1 MRAGPGGVIFAMWLV
16 LSTMGSPVAMGQQ
29 TTAKEQSRQEDE
41 AQGAAST
48 SEADGVRMPPEGARS
63 WKSLAGDFLTDQK
76 DIWTSPKRIQP
87 TDAEWLIP
95 FAGVTA
101 GLIRTDRT
109 FSAHL
114 NQNPATMLH
123 YRHLADYS
131 VAALGGA
138 GAGMFL
144 WSAVSHSEHQRETGF
159 LSGEA
164 AVDSLAVVEMLK
176 LMTQRER
183 PYQGTE
189 TGSFWAG
196 GSSFPSEHAAA
207 AWSIAGVIAHEYPG
221 PLPKLLS
228 YGLATLVSLSR
239 VRSRDHFPSDVVV
252 GSGLGWLISQQ
263 VYSRRHDPELGGGEW
278 LSWSTV
284 TKTLQTSRP
293 ENFGSPYVPLDSW
306 IYPALDRLAGFGLIE
321 TGLAGLRPWTRRE
334 CARLVTE
341 AASQLTNPEENPVA
355 AELVETLEREFRP
368 EAKATEGY
376 PAANLR
382 LESVYTRVG
391 RIAGEPLNDGYHFA
405 QSDIND
411 FGRPFGEGWNTV
423 TGFSAYGTSG
433 AWAGYIR
440 GEWQS
445 AGSLSP
451 FSLGARQAIQVADL
465 LPFVPQAVKQTGV
478 SQFQLLDAYFGV
490 TLSNWMFS
498 FGRQSLSWGAGE
510 GGSLT
515 LSNNSAP
522 INMFR
527 INRTS
532 PFELPSILKWLG
544 QARAEFFLGQL
555 SGYELML
562 TPEGFIGQ
570 AGQPLAKQPFIHGEN
585 FSFKP
590 TRNFEFA
597 FYRTTIYGGPGYPLT
612 THELLRTIF
621 TIGNSVSGTPNK
633 PGDRTSGLDFVYR
646 LPRMRNWVSFYG
658 DAYTDDQ
665 FTPIAYADR
674 SAWHAG
680 LYFSHLPRA
689 EKMDFRV
696 EGVYTDIPGARG
708 RVSIGPGSFYYN
720 GTWRSGYTNN
730 NYLIG
735 SWIGRG
741 GQGAQA
747 WTNYWFNPR
756 NRVQVSFRHQKVS
769 NQFIPNGGSLTDV
782 AGRADYWVTPS
793 LQVSAG
799 LQYERWLFPVIQPNQ
814 TTNWTA
820 SVQISFQPQT
830 LLHAGKAPR
839 EEALGAE
846 GLR

>member
-1 MRAGPGGVIFAMWLV
+1 MPAAK
-16 LSTMGSPVAMGQQ
+16 GQEAS
-29 TTAKEQSRQEDE
+29 AKPQSAATQEQN
-41 AQGAAST
+41 AAST
-48 SEADGVRMPPEGARS
+48 REPRVRSAPAAGERTWRS
-63 WKSLAGDFLTDQK
+63 LTQDFLSDQK
-76 DIWTSPKRIQP
+76 EIWTSPKRIQP
-87 TDAEWLIP
+87 TDAEWLVP
-95 FAGVTA
+95 FAGVTT

-114 NQNPATMLH
+114 NRSPATIQH
-123 YRHLADYS
+123 YRHLANYS

-138 GAGMFL
+138 SAGMFF
-144 WSAVSHSEHQRETGF
+144 WSAVSYSEHQRETGF

-164 AVDSLAVVEMLK
+164 AVNSLAVVEMLK
-176 LMTQRER
+176 LATQRER
-183 PYQGTE
+183 PYQGT
-189 TGSFWAG
+189 GAGNFWTG

-228 YGLATLVSLSR
+228 YGLATLVSFSR
-239 VRSRDHFPSDVVV
+239 VRSRDHFPSDVFV

-278 LSWSTV
+278 LSWSAI

-306 IYPALDRLAGFGLIE
+306 IYPALDRLAGLGFIE
-321 TGLAGLRPWTRRE
+321 TAFAGMRPWTRRE
-334 CARLVTE
+334 CSRLVTE
-341 AASQLTNPEENPVA
+341 AASQLTAPDANPA
-355 AELVETLEREFRP
+355 AAKLIETLEREFRH
-368 EAKATEGY
+368 EAEEADGDH
-376 PAANLR
+376 AANFR
-382 LESVYTRVG
+382 VESLYTRLG

-405 QSDIND
+405 QSEIND
-411 FGRPFGEGWNTV
+411 FGRPFGEGSNTV

-433 AWAGYIR
+433 AWAAYVR
-440 GEWQS
+440 GEWQT
-445 AGSLSP
+445 AGSLP
-451 FSLGARQAIQVADL
+451 ALPLVARQTVQAVDF
-465 LPFVPQAVKQTGV
+465 LPSTPPALPQAAS

-490 TLSNWMFS
+490 TLSNWVFT
-498 FGRQSLSWGAGE
+498 FGRQSLAWGAGE

-527 INRTS
+527 INRAS
-532 PFELPSILKWLG
+532 PFQLPSVLKWLG
-544 QARAEFFLGQL
+544 QTRVELFLGQL
-555 SGYELML
+555 SGYDLML

-585 FSFKP
+585 ISLKP
-590 TRNFEFA
+590 TRNFEFG

-612 THELLRTIF
+612 THELIRTIF
-621 TIGNSVSGTPNK
+621 TIGNSVSGTANK
-633 PGDRTSGLDFVYR
+633 PGDRTSGLNFVYR

-680 LYFSHLPRA
+680 LYFSHLPRL

-747 WTNYWFNPR
+747 WTNYWFSSR
-756 NRVQVSFRHQKVS
+756 NRVQLNFRHQKVS
-769 NQFIPNGGSLTDV
+769 NQFIPNGGSLTDLG
-782 AGRADYWVTPS
+782 GRADYWVRPS
-793 LQVSAG
+793 LEFSAA
-799 LQYERWLFPVIQPNQ
+799 LQSERWIFPVIQPNQ
-814 TTNWTA
+814 STNWTV
-820 SVQISFQPQT
+820 SVQITLQPRAIFR
-830 LLHAGKAPR
+830 AGSGPR
-839 EEALGAE
+839 GEVVQAGEQP
-846 GLR
+846 